1 MNKRDFKRIPLLLL
15 TVIIT
20 VIMLF
25 GGCSRT
31 GEEGQAPD
39 AEGTSKEIVV
49 LFTSDIHCG
58 VNENWGMAGLQQIR
72 DA

>member
-39 AEGTSKEIVV
+39 AEGTSKEIEV
-49 LFTSDIHCG
+49 L
-58 VNENWGMAGLQQIR
+58 
-72 DA
+72 